1 MVVSFLRRLV
11 VEVFQTLKSLNP
23 DFMYT
28 YFKKG
33 WHSARKK
40 NNLVVNRA
48 KTVMFVEKSLR
59 TLGPKIW
66 NSLPKDVKE
75 STLLEKFT
83 KFIKTW
89 YGPECR
95 CNIC

>member
-33 WHSARKK
+33 
-40 NNLVVNRA
+40 
-48 KTVMFVEKSLR
+48 
-59 TLGPKIW
+59 
-66 NSLPKDVKE
+66 
-75 STLLEKFT
+75 
-83 KFIKTW
+83 
-89 YGPECR
+89 
-95 CNIC
+95 